1 MTTWVMIPARGGSV
15 GVPRKNVRRLKN
27 KPLISW
33 AIDAALAATAAN
45 HIVVMTDDDEIAGIA
60 DKHGVRVMR
69 EEKTTGKQTLDDV
82 ARKVITQL
90 VAEGASGS
98 DAFVT
103 VQPTCPFIQ
112 SGRITEAAELLTK
125 GAGSVL
131 TVVDD
136 RHLTW
141 TIDAE
146 GQPLKD
152 YTARVNRQLLPPKFR
167 ETGGVIATTIENF
180 QEHDTRIVEPIQL
193 IEVGTEEALDIDHF
207 ADWMVAEYL
216 ANKLRVLIRVDAA
229 VNLGMGHVYRAL
241 ALAQELAMHD
251 LAIVISAESELSRT
265 FFAQH
270 PFNVIEVAND
280 EAFFALAEQ
289 THPDVIILDHLDT
302 SAEYVEQLKQYAR
315 TVVTFEDLGE
325 GAEKAD
331 LVVSDLYRNRRVPA
345 DRQLNGVR
353 NAILSPAFNE
363 SVEPITF
370 NPSVSHILVVFGG
383 TDPSGLTLKTLN
395 ALRDIKYS
403 GRVSVV
409 RGLGAAELPAL
420 SDFGLNGEVLHN
432 VAHMP
437 SLMNQV
443 DLAISSAG
451 RTITELLTLGV
462 PVVCIAQ
469 NDKELTHT
477 HASVEYGVLN
487 LGLGSLCDTATIG
500 AHIKHLIESQ
510 ELRKTL
516 HERALDATRDR
527 SNAAVLERILETV
540 TSDESQN

>member
-1 MTTWVMIPARGGSV
+1 MTIWVMIPARGGSV

-33 AIDAALAATAAN
+33 TIEASLAATAAEN
-45 HIVVMTDDDEIAGIA
+45 VIVMTDDDEIAGIA
-60 DKHGVRVMR
+60 QKHGVRVMR

-82 ARKVITQL
+82 ARKVISQL
-90 VAEGASGS
+90 VTEGAA
-98 DAFVT
+98 DEDVFVT
-103 VQPTCPFIQ
+103 VQPTCPFIK
-112 SGRITEAAELLTK
+112 SKRIGEAAEQLAR

-141 TIDAE
+141 TVDAD
-146 GQPLKD
+146 GKAIKD

-167 ETGGVIATTIENF
+167 ETGGVIATTIEHF
-180 QEHDTRIVEPIQL
+180 RTHDTRIVEPIEL
-193 IEVGTEEALDIDHF
+193 IEVDTEEALDIDHF

-216 ANKLRVLIRVDAA
+216 ATKLKVLIRVDAA

-251 LAIVISAESELSRT
+251 LAIVISKHSELSRS
-265 FFAQH
+265 FFEQH
-270 PFNVIEVAND
+270 PFTIIEVSD
-280 EAFFALAEQ
+280 DDGFFSL
-289 THPDVIILDHLDT
+289 TKGISPDLVILDHLDT
-302 SAEYVEQLKQYAR
+302 TADYVERLKSHAR
-315 TVVTFEDLGE
+315 AVVTFEDLGE
-325 GAEKAD
+325 GAEKAH
-331 LVVSDLYRNRRVPA
+331 LVVSDLYRNRHVPA
-345 DRQLNGVR
+345 ERQLNGVR
-353 NAILSPAFNE
+353 NAILSPAFND

-370 NPSVSHILVVFGG
+370 KHPAEHILVVFGG
-383 TDPSGLTLKTLN
+383 TDPSGLTLKTLQ
-395 ALRDIKYS
+395 ALSDISFS
-403 GRVSVV
+403 GFVSVV

-420 SDFGLNGEVLHN
+420 ADFGLKGEVLHN

-437 SLMNQV
+437 SLMNKV
-443 DLAISSAG
+443 DLAVSSAG

-487 LGLGSLCDTATIG
+487 LGLGSLCDTGTIG
-500 AHIKHLIESQ
+500 AHIKHLLDNEA
-510 ELRKTL
+510 LRRTL
-516 HERALDATRDR
+516 HERALDATRER
-527 SNAAVLERILETV
+527 SNAAVIERILDTV
-540 TSDESQN
+540 DLSDQSS